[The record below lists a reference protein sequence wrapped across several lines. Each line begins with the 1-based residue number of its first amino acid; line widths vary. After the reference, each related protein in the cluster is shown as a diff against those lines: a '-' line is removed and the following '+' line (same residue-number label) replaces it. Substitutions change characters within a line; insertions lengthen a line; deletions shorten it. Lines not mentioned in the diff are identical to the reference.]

1 MTQEDSQ
8 KLYFTVFLINH
19 LACKLNESVSEIYRK
34 LKQVNAISGY
44 IEPCYD
50 VLHTLGE
57 EYLMEDL
64 QEYAK
69 VRGVTL

>member
-19 LACKLNESVSEIYRK
+19 LAGKLNESVSEIYRK

-50 VLHTLGE
+50 VLHTLGA

-69 VRGVTL
+69 LRGVTL